1 MTLEAITSQI
11 SSTHWKK
18 PLTGQV
24 GNQADSGNK
33 EVDQTRL
40 KGAVKDLEALFIYEM
55 LKEMRQTTQGGF
67 LGKGM
72 GNDIYGSLFDMEI
85 AKVFAER
92 GLGLGEKILKQIEG
106 REKNRSVN
114 PSPPPKDL
122 KISSLRKETGPV
134 SSSDQQT
141 EGPVSRVND
150 QETSLRMPVDGRIS
164 SNFGWRSDP
173 FSGEEKF
180 HSGIDIAAPSG
191 QEIYPIN
198 KGRVIFSGM
207 TQGYGN
213 TVVIDHGDG
222 YITKY
227 GHNLTNLVSVGDKV
241 EPGQVIAL
249 VGSTGRSTGSHLH
262 FEVQHLGKRVNPQE
276 LVKIQP
282 RCPGLIRRMVY

>member
-1 MTLEAITSQI
+1 
-11 SSTHWKK
+11 
-18 PLTGQV
+18 
-24 GNQADSGNK
+24 
-33 EVDQTRL
+33 
-40 KGAVKDLEALFIYEM
+40 
-55 LKEMRQTTQGGF
+55 
-67 LGKGM
+67 
-72 GNDIYGSLFDMEI
+72 
-85 AKVFAER
+85 
-92 GLGLGEKILKQIEG
+92 
-106 REKNRSVN
+106 
-114 PSPPPKDL
+114 
-122 KISSLRKETGPV
+122 
-134 SSSDQQT
+134 
-141 EGPVSRVND
+141 
-150 QETSLRMPVDGRIS
+150 MPVDGRIS

-249 VGSTGRSTGSHLH
+249 VGSTGRSTGPHLH
-262 FEVQHLGKRVNPQE
+262 FEVQHQGKRVNPQE
-276 LVKIQP
+276 LVKIQQ
-282 RCPGLIRRMVY
+282 GVLG